1 MKKETKLRGYL
12 RGMIALSMLALWA
25 VTMLALTFLSAQKV
39 EIEAG
44 MLQERMEVQASEFCA
59 SVMEKTAAAENQAAM
74 LSYGLSTITPM
85 YAQVSGGAALCCY
98 DEAGTEVARSHIAY
112 GYADMAGQKGGLS
125 NYLFLDEALD
135 DEGQLAL
142 ARWITEHRGESQEY
156 RLPSGDNDWAEV
168 TGVVDGM
175 GIRVQ
180 RIVIHQGGELL
191 TPMDG
196 SADSFAGEQLET
208 LRFTSLGLYSSLCP
222 EVSVDGD
229 GRVRDEPTDMSARL
243 ARIRASENLM
253 NTLEQRA
260 KPGNTAQMTG
270 VDEAGVRAWMGRRRQ
285 DGVLLGG
292 AYSYPKWMEGASR
305 LGWAY
310 VLTLA
315 AALLLTRWLSR
326 MLSGMV
332 ARPVEALCADVVAG
346 RPCETAGEIA
356 ELNALSSAFNAAQE
370 KLADELRRERDFSR
384 AAAHELKTPLAVLRS
399 HAEGLAED
407 IAPDRRGEY
416 LEIIMDEADRM
427 DALVRELLEL
437 SRLEAGAAPPAREPV
452 ALGELVRQAF
462 ARLERPMAEKG
473 ITLEADLEELTV
485 PGERAGLERVASNL
499 ASNALRH
506 CAPGG
511 SIRVALERTGDGFA
525 RLTVDNDGANIP
537 EQALPRLW
545 EAFYRGD
552 AGRSREDGG
561 AGLGLAIVR
570 GVLARHGGRWGAENR
585 PGGVRF
591 RAEVP
596 LE

>member
-1 MKKETKLRGYL
+1 MKRETKLRGYL

-44 MLQERMEVQASEFCA
+44 VLMNHMQDQAGWRVQYGDNPSARYMEQDLA
-59 SVMEKTAAAENQAAM
+59 
-74 LSYGLSTITPM
+74 YGLSVAADM
-85 YAQVSGGAALCCY
+85 FRSVGGAAALRLY
-98 DEAGTEVARSHIAY
+98 AGDGTEEARSQIVSGY
-112 GYADMAGQKGGLS
+112 GYTQGLERGEF
-125 NYLFLDEALD
+125 YRLWLDDALD
-135 DEGQLAL
+135 DAGQLTL
-142 ARWITEHRGESQEY
+142 ARWIQDSRRLPAEAREETWAEVAGTAEGHVFRVSRMVVHRGEEQWLLADGPAEGETVTLAYLVLDSQLCPGEY
-156 RLPSGDNDWAEV
+156 LYMSGDDPPARRTTMEMRIRLRDIRRAEELLDTLLERVQPDPARVFSTGSAGWGQEATVGLTRDGAMVGMGYSYSNWAE
-168 TGVVDGM
+168 G
-175 GIRVQ
+175 
-180 RIVIHQGGELL
+180 
-191 TPMDG
+191 
-196 SADSFAGEQLET
+196 
-208 LRFTSLGLYSSLCP
+208 
-222 EVSVDGD
+222 
-229 GRVRDEPTDMSARL
+229 AR
-243 ARIRASENLM
+243 
-253 NTLEQRA
+253 
-260 KPGNTAQMTG
+260 
-270 VDEAGVRAWMGRRRQ
+270 
-285 DGVLLGG
+285 
-292 AYSYPKWMEGASR
+292 R

-332 ARPVEALCADVVAG
+332 ARPVEALCADVEAG

-437 SRLEAGAAPPAREPV
+437 SRLEAGAAPLAREPV
-452 ALGELVRQAF
+452 ALGELARQAF

-485 PGERAGLERVASNL
+485 PGERAGLERVVSNL

>member
-39 EIEAG
+39 EIEASVLMSHMQDQAG
-44 MLQERMEVQASEFCA
+44 WRVQYGDNPSTRYMEQDLA
-59 SVMEKTAAAENQAAM
+59 
-74 LSYGLSTITPM
+74 YGLSVAADM
-85 YAQVSGGAALCCY
+85 LRSVGGAAALRLY
-98 DEAGTEVARSHIAY
+98 AGDGTEEARSQIVSGY
-112 GYADMAGQKGGLS
+112 GYTQGLEQGEF
-125 NYLFLDEALD
+125 YRLWLDDALD
-135 DEGQLAL
+135 DAGQLTL
-142 ARWITEHRGESQEY
+142 ARWIQDSRRLPAEAREETWAEVAGTAEGHVFRVRRMVVHRGEEQWLLADGPAEGETVTLAYLVLDSQLCPGEY
-156 RLPSGDNDWAEV
+156 LDMGGDDPVPRRTTMEMRIRLRDIRRAEELLDTLLERVQPDPARVFSTGSAGWGQEASVGPTRDGALVGMGCSYSKWAE
-168 TGVVDGM
+168 G
-175 GIRVQ
+175 
-180 RIVIHQGGELL
+180 
-191 TPMDG
+191 
-196 SADSFAGEQLET
+196 
-208 LRFTSLGLYSSLCP
+208 
-222 EVSVDGD
+222 
-229 GRVRDEPTDMSARL
+229 AR
-243 ARIRASENLM
+243 
-253 NTLEQRA
+253 
-260 KPGNTAQMTG
+260 
-270 VDEAGVRAWMGRRRQ
+270 
-285 DGVLLGG
+285 
-292 AYSYPKWMEGASR
+292 R

-332 ARPVEALCADVVAG
+332 ARPVEALCADVEAG

-437 SRLEAGAAPPAREPV
+437 SRLEAGAAPPARETV

-511 SIRVALERTGDGFA
+511 SIRVALERTGDGFV

>member
-1 MKKETKLRGYL
+1 MKRETKLRGYL

-44 MLQERMEVQASEFCA
+44 MLQERMEVQASELCA
-59 SVMEKTAAAENQAAM
+59 SVMERTAAAENQAAM
-74 LSYGLSTITPM
+74 LSFGLSTITPM
-85 YAQVSGGAALCCY
+85 YAQVAGGALLCSL
-98 DEAGTEVARSHIAY
+98 DKAGKELARSHIAY
-112 GYADMAGQKGGLS
+112 GYAGVDDRAGGIN

-142 ARWITEHRGESQEY
+142 ARWITEHRDEADEY
-156 RLPSGDNDWAEV
+156 RMPSGNDNWAEI
-168 TGVVDGM
+168 TGVVDGI

-180 RIVIHQGGELL
+180 RIVLHLGGEVL
-191 TPMDG
+191 TPVEG
-196 SADSFAGEQLET
+196 SAERLAGEQLET
-208 LRFTSLGLYSSLCP
+208 LRFSSLGLYSNLCP
-222 EVSVDGD
+222 ELSVDGD
-229 GRVRDEPTDMSARL
+229 GRVRNKPTIMTARL
-243 ARIRASENLM
+243 ARFRDAEAAYDTLMERA
-253 NTLEQRA
+253 R
-260 KPGNTAQMTG
+260 PGDGTSTWSTTVVGTAAVG
-270 VDEAGVRAWMGRRRQ
+270 PGRRE
-285 DGVLLGG
+285 GVVLGS
-292 AYSYPKWMEGASR
+292 AYSCSNWLEGASR

-332 ARPVEALCADVVAG
+332 ARPVEALCADVEAG

-437 SRLEAGAAPPAREPV
+437 SRLEAGAAPLAREPV
-452 ALGELVRQAF
+452 ALGALVRQAF

-473 ITLEADLEELTV
+473 VTLEADLEELTV
-485 PGERAGLERVASNL
+485 PGERVGLERVASNL